1 MKPNNQKVW
10 GSNSEQEYRKLFR
23 ISVSIMILVSI
34 APLVVLTAVN
44 YYQYRKTYEID
55 VINPLTRQIN
65 NLRNNLESFVQ
76 ERISVLKY
84 IANFYSAEDLK
95 SPILLNKLFSSLRNS
110 FGGFV
115 DLGVIDSSGLQINYI
130 GVYNLLGKNYKMQD
144 WFNKTIFEGVNV
156 SDVFFG
162 YRGVPHFSISVYKP
176 LQNGDFLIVRASIN
190 SDVLTG
196 KIIEAEIPKETD
208 IFLVNRNGY
217 LQTNS
222 KFNGKILEKCPFE
235 LPEVSK
241 KTEISQTYDK
251 KGKELYLIHTSITDT
266 PFILVEVSPAES
278 LWSNWLKN
286 RNQLLVFMFIS
297 VVLIVIAAFWGSNRF
312 VRAIKERDLQAAQ
325 MMHEIEYT
333 NKMASIGRLAAGVS
347 HEINNPLSIINENAG
362 LVSDILQKMDYFPE
376 KERIQKCISSIL
388 RNVERCSK
396 ITHQLLGFA
405 KRMEPNVELINLNEF
420 VNEIVGFVS
429 KEAKLKNVSIEIE
442 NYGNESLQINS
453 DRGLLQQV
461 FINILNNSI
470 EAVSEGGRI
479 FISFKPS
486 GDDKVEINI
495 IDNGKGISE
504 KDLPHIFEPF
514 FTTKKGYGT
523 GLGLSITYG
532 IVKKLGGEIFV
543 ESKVNEGTKF
553 TLIFP
558 QNYNPIYGTG
568 T

>member
-130 GVYNLLGKNYKMQD
+130 GVYNLLGKNYKTQD

-241 KTEISQTYDK
+241 KTEILQTFDK

-362 LVSDILQKMDYFPE
+362 LISDILQKMDYFPE

-442 NYGNESLQINS
+442 NYGNDSLQINS

-479 FISFKPS
+479 FISFKAS

-558 QNYNPIYGTG
+558 QNYNPLYGTG

>member
-251 KGKELYLIHTSITDT
+251 KGNELYLIHTSITDT

-442 NYGNESLQINS
+442 NYGNDSLQINS

>member
-95 SPILLNKLFSSLRNS
+95 SPVLLNKLFSSLRNS

-241 KTEISQTYDK
+241 KTEILQTYDK

-420 VNEIVGFVS
+420 MNEIVGFVS

-558 QNYNPIYGTG
+558 QNYNPLYGTG

>member
-95 SPILLNKLFSSLRNS
+95 SPVLLNKLFSSLRNS

-156 SDVFFG
+156 NDVFFG

-176 LQNGDFLIVRASIN
+176 LENGDFLIVRASIN

-558 QNYNPIYGTG
+558 QNYNPFYGTG

>member
-95 SPILLNKLFSSLRNS
+95 SPVLLNKLFSSLRNS

>member
-1 MKPNNQKVW
+1 
-10 GSNSEQEYRKLFR
+10 
-23 ISVSIMILVSI
+23 
-34 APLVVLTAVN
+34 
-44 YYQYRKTYEID
+44 
-55 VINPLTRQIN
+55 
-65 NLRNNLESFVQ
+65 
-76 ERISVLKY
+76 
-84 IANFYSAEDLK
+84 
-95 SPILLNKLFSSLRNS
+95 
-110 FGGFV
+110 
-115 DLGVIDSSGLQINYI
+115 
-130 GVYNLLGKNYKMQD
+130 
-144 WFNKTIFEGVNV
+144 
-156 SDVFFG
+156 
-162 YRGVPHFSISVYKP
+162 
-176 LQNGDFLIVRASIN
+176 
-190 SDVLTG
+190 
-196 KIIEAEIPKETD
+196 
-208 IFLVNRNGY
+208 
-217 LQTNS
+217 
-222 KFNGKILEKCPFE
+222 
-235 LPEVSK
+235 
-241 KTEISQTYDK
+241 
-251 KGKELYLIHTSITDT
+251 
-266 PFILVEVSPAES
+266 
-278 LWSNWLKN
+278 
-286 RNQLLVFMFIS
+286 
-297 VVLIVIAAFWGSNRF
+297 
-312 VRAIKERDLQAAQ
+312 
-325 MMHEIEYT
+325 
-333 NKMASIGRLAAGVS
+333 
-347 HEINNPLSIINENAG
+347 

-479 FISFKPS
+479 FISFKAS

-558 QNYNPIYGTG
+558 QNYNPLYGTG

>member
-95 SPILLNKLFSSLRNS
+95 SPVLLNKLFSSLRNS

-251 KGKELYLIHTSITDT
+251 KGKELYLIHTLITDT

-347 HEINNPLSIINENAG
+347 HEINNPLSIINEM
-362 LVSDILQKMDYFPE
+362 LDW
-376 KERIQKCISSIL
+376 
-388 RNVERCSK
+388 
-396 ITHQLLGFA
+396 
-405 KRMEPNVELINLNEF
+405 
-420 VNEIVGFVS
+420 
-429 KEAKLKNVSIEIE
+429 
-442 NYGNESLQINS
+442 
-453 DRGLLQQV
+453 
-461 FINILNNSI
+461 
-470 EAVSEGGRI
+470 
-479 FISFKPS
+479 
-486 GDDKVEINI
+486 
-495 IDNGKGISE
+495 
-504 KDLPHIFEPF
+504 
-514 FTTKKGYGT
+514 
-523 GLGLSITYG
+523 
-532 IVKKLGGEIFV
+532 
-543 ESKVNEGTKF
+543 
-553 TLIFP
+553 
-558 QNYNPIYGTG
+558 
-568 T
+568 

>member
-95 SPILLNKLFSSLRNS
+95 SPVLLNKLFSSLRNS

-396 ITHQLLGFA
+396 ITHQLLGLA

-479 FISFKPS
+479 FISFKAS

-543 ESKVNEGTKF
+543 ESKVNECTKF

-558 QNYNPIYGTG
+558 QNYNPLYGTG

>member
-95 SPILLNKLFSSLRNS
+95 SPVLLNKLFSSLRNS

-235 LPEVSK
+235 LPEASK

>member
-95 SPILLNKLFSSLRNS
+95 SPVLLNKLFSSLRNS

-208 IFLVNRNGY
+208 FFLVNRNGY

-235 LPEVSK
+235 LQEVSK
-241 KTEISQTYDK
+241 KTEISQTFDK

>member
-95 SPILLNKLFSSLRNS
+95 SPVLLNKLFSSLRNS

-558 QNYNPIYGTG
+558 QNYNPLYGTG